1 MPKQVIKTDKGPPAL
16 GAYSQGWRAGDFVFV
31 TGTAP
36 VDSEGRIV
44 SDSVAEQ
51 TRKVIENVQAILEA
65 AGGDLSS
72 VVKSMV
78 YLSNSDH
85 FAEFNAVYGEYFPD
99 PRPVRTTIGVDM
111 RQVPGMKVE
120 IDVIAYVGD

>member
-1 MPKQVIKTDKGPPAL
+1 MPKEVIKTDQGPPAL

-36 VDSEGRIV
+36 VDTSGKIV
-44 SDSVAEQ
+44 DEDVAGQ
-51 TRKVIENVQAILEA
+51 TRKVIENVKAILGA
-65 AGGDLSS
+65 VGADLGA

-78 YLSNSDH
+78 YLSNSDD
-85 FAEFNAVYGEYFPD
+85 FAEFNSVYAEYFPD

>member
-36 VDSEGRIV
+36 VDTDGKIV
-44 SDSVAEQ
+44 EEDVPAQ
-51 TRKVIENVQAILEA
+51 TRKVIENVRAILEA
-65 AGGDLSS
+65 AGAGLDA

-78 YLSNSDH
+78 YLSDSDD
-85 FAEFNAVYGEYFPD
+85 FAAFNEVYAEYFPD

>member
-1 MPKQVIKTDKGPPAL
+1 MPKEVIKTDKGPSPL
-16 GAYSQGWRAGDFVFV
+16 GAYSQGWRAGDFVFI

-36 VDSEGRIV
+36 VDGDGKV
-44 SDSVAEQ
+44 AGDSVADQ
-51 TRKVIENVQAILEA
+51 TRVVIENLRGILEA
-65 AGGDLSS
+65 AGAGLDD

-78 YLSNSDH
+78 YLWDTDD
-85 FAEFNAVYGEYFPD
+85 FAEFNEVYAKYFQD

-111 RQVPGMKVE
+111 RQVPGMKIE

>member
-1 MPKQVIKTDKGPPAL
+1 MPKQVIKTDQGPPAL
-16 GAYSQGWRAGDFVFV
+16 GAYSQGWRAGDFIFV

-36 VDSEGRIV
+36 VDADGKIV

-51 TRKVIENVQAILEA
+51 THKVLQNVKAILEA
-65 AGGDLSS
+65 GGGDLSG
-72 VVKSMV
+72 VVKAMV
-78 YLSNSDH
+78 YLSNSDD
-85 FAEFNAVYGEYFPD
+85 FAEFNAVYAEYFDD